1 MSGEYGLFFTFKA
14 LEQLN
19 DYLLYVRDELKS
31 PQAARNIQEEF
42 ERRVKVLSVFPEA
55 FTFVD
60 FEPWRS
66 RGLRRM
72 MIGNLIV
79 YYLIEGDSVTV
90 HQILYSRSNQASRL
104 NEDAES
110 P

>member
-1 MSGEYGLFFTFKA
+1 MSGEHGIVFTFKA

-19 DYLLYVRDELKS
+19 DYLTYVRVELGS

-55 FTFVD
+55 FAFVD

-79 YYLIEGDSVTV
+79 YYMADGESVTV